1 MSIEENFPARNN
13 ELQKEVLLE
22 IEKTR
27 GGHSSKNIIQ
37 LQTIL
42 KELQESCIVPK
53 KPLGYLG
60 FIIDSWDY
68 SDPLGIELVKLAE
81 LYKRI

>member
-1 MSIEENFPARNN
+1 MSIEEKFLTRNN

-22 IEKTR
+22 IEKAR
-27 GGHSSKNIIQ
+27 GGYSSKNIVQ

-42 KELQESCIVPK
+42 KELQESFIVPK
-53 KPLGYLG
+53 KPLSYPE

-81 LYKRI
+81 LYKSI